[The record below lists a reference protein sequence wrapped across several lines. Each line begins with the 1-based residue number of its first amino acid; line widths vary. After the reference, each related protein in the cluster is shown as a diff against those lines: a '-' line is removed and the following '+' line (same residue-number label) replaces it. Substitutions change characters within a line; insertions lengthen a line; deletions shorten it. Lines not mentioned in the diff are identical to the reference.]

1 MTSSHWLIILTLA
14 VAALSIRIIGL
25 FAGSKV
31 RASKHSWVLEE
42 LPGLIV
48 VSLIATSL
56 SGQSMQMWMAAA
68 VALAVA
74 ITTNHVIATMCLGV
88 AAFGGLSLI
97 TG

>member
-1 MTSSHWLIILTLA
+1 MTSSHWLIIFTLA
-14 VAALSIRIIGL
+14 VAALSIRVIGL

-31 RASKHSWVLEE
+31 RASKHTWVLEE

-56 SGQSMQMWMAAA
+56 SGQSAQMWMAAA
-68 VALAVA
+68 VALGVA

-88 AAFGGLSLI
+88 VAFGSLSLI
-97 TG
+97 MG